1 MRLRL
6 PAIACLLLAFAAAF
20 ACASPSLED
29 EEPGVP
35 LPDRTPSLPKTDGS
49 TLDRSAPVDPLKD
62 ARPDQEAAPV
72 DAFRQLHAFVSS
84 TTVNAALGGIA
95 GADQMCN
102 TLATAQG
109 LKGTYRAWLSVN
121 GTNAAARI
129 TSAGPWQLVT
139 GAVVVATHAQLTSG
153 QLTRPLNVD
162 EKGVIAPV
170 ADDRVWT
177 GTAPNGTFAGP
188 ECGLWSG
195 AGTGRVGEAEFSDSR
210 WSNSTVETCDM
221 LNRVY
226 CFEL

>member
-1 MRLRL
+1 MHLRL
-6 PAIACLLLAFAAAF
+6 PAITCLLLAGAAAF

-35 LPDRTPSLPKTDGS
+35 LPDRVPSLPKTDAS
-49 TLDRSAPVDPLKD
+49 TVDRSAPVDPPKD

-84 TTVNAALGGIA
+84 ATVNAALGGIA
-95 GADQMCN
+95 GADQKCN
-102 TLATAQG
+102 TLAAAQG

-121 GTNAAARI
+121 GTNAATRI

-139 GAVVVATHAQLTSG
+139 GEVVAATHAQLTSG
-153 QLTRPLNVD
+153 QLSRPLNID
-162 EKGVIAPV
+162 EKGLAAPIAE
-170 ADDRVWT
+170 DRVWT
-177 GTAPNGTFAGP
+177 GTAPNGTFSGP

-195 AGTGRVGEAEFSDSR
+195 AGTGRVGEAQFTDSR
-210 WSNSTVETCDM
+210 WSNSTVESCGL